1 MNCTTLNPSEL
12 PDDVASLKAL
22 LRSMMAE
29 REQEKQCADQ
39 LVKRAELQ
47 SMRADQQQYRA
58 DGLQK
63 KSEDLYIENLRLQVQ
78 VDRFKRWYYG
88 QRADRLSTPLD
99 LGQMLLAFGE
109 EFDTK
114 PINKDDLPKDEKPEE
129 QPRRIRKSR
138 GRRNLENFDKLP
150 VQEHVYELSEAE
162 RVCPCCGKTRAEI
175 GADESWQIEYYP
187 GHFERLHHVR
197 KKYGCASCDA
207 EGVNPRIQ
215 SADKPASAIDKGMAA
230 PGLLG
235 YIVTSKFS
243 SYLPLYR
250 LEDIFKRQG
259 FEISRSTQ
267 SIWCGD
273 VADLLLPIYQRM
285 IKRVLES
292 HVIATDDTHMPMQ
305 AKGGA
310 PTDRSSSVG
319 CKDKAIRA
327 YIWVYVGDEEHPY
340 NIYDFTMGRNREG
353 PVQFLGDYDQV
364 LLADGYAGYNG
375 VVAGNALVRAGCWLH
390 LKRKFVEAER
400 TVPEI
405 ALAVV
410 ESVRALYAVEH
421 AAKAMEPAQRL
432 AMRQQ
437 RSVPITN
444 ALHEKLLRWK
454 LELIPKHPMAD
465 AVNYALNQWSA
476 MTTFLNDAAVAP
488 DNNISEREMKRVV
501 MNRKNSLFVG
511 NARGGRTAAILSS
524 FTSTCRRLDID
535 PQLYLTQLIT
545 NMPILKQD
553 ELDLWLP
560 DIWKQ
565 RIQPA
570 PL

>member
-29 REQEKQCADQ
+29 REQEKQ
-39 LVKRAELQ
+39 
-47 SMRADQQQYRA
+47 RADQQQYRA

-319 CKDKAIRA
+319 CKDKTIRA
-327 YIWVYVGDEEHPY
+327 YMWVYVGDEEHPY

-400 TVPEI
+400 TAPEI

-437 RSVPITN
+437 RSVPITD